1 MDIKK
6 WPVLKSDWLYSLQP
20 KMEKFHTVSK
30 NKTGSRLWLKSWT
43 PYDSKFTLKLKKV
56 GETTRLFRYDLNQ
69 ISCDYVVK
77 VTNRV
82 KGLDLIDTV
91 PEELWMEVCN
101 IIQEVVIKTIPQEKK
116 CEKAKWLSEEDF
128 TNSWEKK
135 RSESQRRKRKIYTH
149 LNAEFQRIARIDKK
163 TLSKQCKEIEESNII
178 AKTRYFF
185 KQIRDNNE
193 LFHAKTGHPLDK
205 TLNFPLSSRPRHS
218 AS

>member
-20 KMEKFHTVSK
+20 KMEKLHTVSK

-77 VTNRV
+77 VTNRF

-101 IIQEVVIKTIPQEKK
+101 TIGRWWSKP
-116 CEKAKWLSEEDF
+116 SP
-128 TNSWEKK
+128 
-135 RSESQRRKRKIYTH
+135 RKRNVKRQNGCLRRTLQI
-149 LNAEFQRIARIDKK
+149 AEKRREVKVKGEKERYIPIWMQS
-163 TLSKQCKEIEESNII
+163 SK
-178 AKTRYFF
+178 
-185 KQIRDNNE
+185 
-193 LFHAKTGHPLDK
+193 G
-205 TLNFPLSSRPRHS
+205 
-218 AS
+218 

>member
-1 MDIKK
+1 
-6 WPVLKSDWLYSLQP
+6 
-20 KMEKFHTVSK
+20 ME
-30 NKTGSRLWLKSWT
+30 
-43 PYDSKFTLKLKKV
+43 
-56 GETTRLFRYDLNQ
+56 
-69 ISCDYVVK
+69 
-77 VTNRV
+77 VTNKFKV
-82 KGLDLIDTV
+82 LDLIDTV

-116 CEKAKWLSEEDF
+116 CEKAKWLTEEDF
-128 TNSWEKK
+128 TKSWEKK